1 MFVAAFLTLCGTAPR
16 AADRIVGLTLGD
28 QPDKAQIVLELTDS
42 MPYTLFSLADPYR
55 VVIDLPE
62 VEWATQR
69 RIANSNGGLV
79 SGYRFGLF
87 QPGNSRFVLD
97 LRQPARITNAY
108 YLPTQKGAERGSAR
122 LVIDLQITDRNT
134 FLEFAGFKGRASP
147 SRGGNIN
154 ATASSAPPAPRAS
167 TPAPATPPKVARVPP
182 ARMSTGVTPP
192 PNPRRSI
199 TPNTEQP
206 IVSSLLAKPL
216 EPYVNV
222 KKAPR
227 IIVIDAGHGG
237 VDPGAITAN
246 GVYEKSI
253 VLDTSKRLQAVLSK
267 DVRYKVVMTRDSDVF
282 VRLSDRVQIARNS
295 RASLF
300 VSIHA
305 DALATRKVRG
315 ASVYTLSEQASDKE
329 AELLAAKENNSDM
342 IAGIGIGDETDEL
355 VKSILIDLAQ
365 RETTNKSVH
374 FAKLLLPELNDVGA
388 LLKNSH
394 RYAGFRV
401 LKAPDVPSVLIEL
414 GLLSNNTDARIL
426 TSSAGRQKL
435 AEALKQA
442 IDTYF
447 RNFET

>member
-1 MFVAAFLTLCGTAPR
+1 
-16 AADRIVGLTLGD
+16 
-28 QPDKAQIVLELTDS
+28 
-42 MPYTLFSLADPYR
+42 
-55 VVIDLPE
+55 
-62 VEWATQR
+62 
-69 RIANSNGGLV
+69 
-79 SGYRFGLF
+79 
-87 QPGNSRFVLD
+87 
-97 LRQPARITNAY
+97 
-108 YLPTQKGAERGSAR
+108 
-122 LVIDLQITDRNT
+122 
-134 FLEFAGFKGRASP
+134 
-147 SRGGNIN
+147 
-154 ATASSAPPAPRAS
+154 
-167 TPAPATPPKVARVPP
+167 
-182 ARMSTGVTPP
+182 MSTGVTPP

-206 IVSSLLAKPL
+206 IVSSLLEKPL